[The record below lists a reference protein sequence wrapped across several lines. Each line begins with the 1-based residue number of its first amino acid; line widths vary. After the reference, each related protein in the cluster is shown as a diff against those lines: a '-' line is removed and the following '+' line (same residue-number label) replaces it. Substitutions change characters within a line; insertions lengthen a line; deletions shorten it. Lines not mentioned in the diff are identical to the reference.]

1 MGQQPLVGQGLLII
15 EVSRSHSRRTTVSKT
30 SLDTWSARRKN
41 YLTTHNT
48 QKRQISMLSAGF
60 EPAIPASER
69 LQTHAFDR
77 AATGIGKNTLYTHG
91 IEKISKFK
99 ILYSPFSQ
107 YVASMAGW

>member
-1 MGQQPLVGQGLLII
+1 M
-15 EVSRSHSRRTTVSKT
+15 H
-30 SLDTWSARRKN
+30 
-41 YLTTHNT
+41 
-48 QKRQISMLSAGF
+48 SAGF

-91 IEKISKFK
+91 IEKISKYK

-107 YVASMAGW
+107 YVASMAA